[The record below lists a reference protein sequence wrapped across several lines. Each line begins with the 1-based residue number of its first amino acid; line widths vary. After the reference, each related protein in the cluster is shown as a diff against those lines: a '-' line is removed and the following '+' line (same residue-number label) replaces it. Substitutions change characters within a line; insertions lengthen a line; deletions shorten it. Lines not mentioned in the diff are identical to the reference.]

1 MRTDI
6 LNRFKKAIVN
16 MKAIERYFNEASD
29 KSFVKYSMLKDV
41 LKEAKEL
48 KTKMVE
54 THNSIGEVNEEYIL
68 KGIEFEIEVRSFY
81 KKNVPHYRWL
91 LDL

>member
-1 MRTDI
+1 MRKDL

-16 MKAIERYFNEASD
+16 IKAIEKYFNEASD

-41 LKEAKEL
+41 VRQAKEL
-48 KTKMVE
+48 REKMEKTHE
-54 THNSIGEVNEEYIL
+54 EIGTYFSLYVL
-68 KGIEFEIEVRSFY
+68 KGIEFEYEVRSFY